1 MKKETLIKNGEY
13 ISRKYLLPERDL
25 GITSR
30 KVNYWKEKGI
40 LPFLEK
46 DKKGFMDLREALW
59 LLIINELSG
68 IGIQTNKLQKLSEDV
83 WIKPFHERY
92 ADTVLARNLNNNKI
106 DEESK
111 NIIQNVLDSEVLM
124 SNIIRKEVNPFTDAF
139 KACLFSE
146 RVIVSLIYSPS
157 KNYHQFNYN
166 GIGITTDLNNFYLE
180 ELLIVIPFLPL
191 ASKLLGIEI
200 EKSMNDIEY
209 LTSLENQIRRV
220 LVFDKPK
227 LLEIELSD
235 INKPK
240 IIKITEE
247 HKKTEELAKFFLA
260 NKLPVGAKMTI
271 EKRSQ
276 GNYKLT
282 IKA

>member
-1 MKKETLIKNGEY
+1 MNKETLIKNGEY

-92 ADTVLARNLNNNKI
+92 ADTILARNLNNNKI

-191 ASKLLGIEI
+191 VSKLLGIEI